1 MILFLK
7 GLIIGLGKIIP
18 GVSGALLAI
27 NFNVY
32 DKAISALVNFF
43 DNWKKNLK
51 FLFPLCLGIFLSI
64 IFASKGLLYLLNNY
78 KFLTLTFFIG
88 LICGGT
94 YNFSR
99 EVKYNF
105 KNISIILILILA
117 LLLLSIKKV
126 SNIYLLKNNLIDN
139 LMFFLGGIVEIF
151 ASIIPGISGTSILML
166 MGIYDHIILMV
177 SKLFDFSYV
186 IKNSGLYLS
195 YGLGMLFSL
204 IFGLIILDKLLKK
217 HRNKLNVFILGFCI
231 YSILMLFKMAFSIQ
245 CSLLE
250 IILGIVLFALG
261 SLLGVILDK

>member
-51 FLFPLCLGIFLSI
+51 FLFPLCIGILCSI
-64 IFASKGLLYLLNNY
+64 IFASKGLVYLLNNY
-78 KFLTLTFFIG
+78 KFLTMTFFIG

-99 EVKYNF
+99 EVNYSF
-105 KNISIILILILA
+105 KNVMIIGILILILSF
-117 LLLLSIKKV
+117 LSVNSVNNVYI
-126 SNIYLLKNNLIDN
+126 LKNNFFDN
-139 LMFFLGGIVEIF
+139 IMFFFGGIVEIF

-166 MGIYDHIILMV
+166 MGIYDNVILMV

-186 IKNSGLYLS
+186 IENIGLYLS

-204 IFGLIILDKLLKK
+204 IFGLLILDKLLKK
-217 HRNKLNVFILGFCI
+217 HRKKLNVLFWVFVFIVF
-231 YSILMLFKMAFSIQ
+231 
-245 CSLLE
+245 
-250 IILGIVLFALG
+250 
-261 SLLGVILDK
+261 